1 MTTPDQTPPENIQG
15 DAAPDA
21 PRASSAGAAGG
32 RGRLAGRAAIVSG
45 AAQGIGLAT
54 TGVFCQEGAR
64 VVMVD
69 VDEAALAAGAASL
82 SGKALEVLPCKADI
96 TKFEECEHAV
106 KLCVEKFGRLDILVN
121 NAGVTKD
128 GLLIR
133 MSEADWDFVLDVNLK
148 GAFHLTKAAVR
159 PMMKAHWGRI
169 INVSS
174 LVGQEGNAG
183 QANYSAS
190 KGGLI
195 AFSKS
200 CARELA
206 SRNILVNAVTPGFV
220 HTRMTEHLP
229 DPVRKYFLD
238 KIPLGRICE
247 PVEIARAILFLASED
262 ASYITGAVLPVNGGG
277 YT

>member
-1 MTTPDQTPPENIQG
+1 MTETTTPSANI
-15 DAAPDA
+15 DRRRLPD
-21 PRASSAGAAGG
+21 
-32 RGRLAGRAAIVSG
+32 RAAIVTG
-45 AAQGIGLAT
+45 AAQGIGLAVT
-54 TGVFCQEGAR
+54 EIFCQEGAR
-64 VVMVD
+64 VLMVD
-69 VDEAALAAGAASL
+69 VDEASLDAAAAALAAKGLPVAACRTD
-82 SGKALEVLPCKADI
+82 V
-96 TKFEECEHAV
+96 TKYEDCENAV
-106 KLCVEKFGRLDILVN
+106 KACVEKFGRIDVLVN

-128 GLLIR
+128 GLLLR
-133 MSEADWDFVLDVNLK
+133 MSDADWDFVLDVNLK
-148 GAFHLTKAAVR
+148 GAFHLTKAAAK

-206 SRNILVNAVTPGFV
+206 SRNILVNAVAPGFV
-220 HTRMTEHLP
+220 RTRMTDRLP
-229 DPVRKYFLD
+229 EEVRKHFLE
-238 KIPLGRICE
+238 KIPLGRIAE
-247 PVEIARAILFLASED
+247 PTDIARAILFLASED
-262 ASYITGAVLPVNGGG
+262 ASYITGAVLAVNGGG

>member
-1 MTTPDQTPPENIQG
+1 MTEPLPTQTN
-15 DAAPDA
+15 D
-21 PRASSAGAAGG
+21 R
-32 RGRLAGRAAIVSG
+32 RRLCERAAIVTG

-54 TGVFCQEGAR
+54 TELFCQEGAR

-69 VDEAALAAGAASL
+69 IDEAALTAGAAAL
-82 SGKALEVLPCKADI
+82 AGKGCPVVPCRTDT
-96 TKFEECEHAV
+96 TKFEDCENAV
-106 KLCVEKFGRLDILVN
+106 KLCVEKFGKLDILVN

-128 GLLIR
+128 GLLLR
-133 MSEADWDFVLDVNLK
+133 MSDADWDFVLDVNLK
-148 GAFHLTKAAVR
+148 GAFHLTKAAAR

-206 SRNILVNAVTPGFV
+206 SRNILVNAVAPGFV
-220 HTRMTEHLP
+220 RTRMTDRLP
-229 DPVRKYFLD
+229 EEVRKFFLG
-238 KIPLGRICE
+238 KIPLGRIAE
-247 PVEIARAILFLASED
+247 PMDIARAILFLASED
-262 ASYITGAVLPVNGGG
+262 ASYITGAVLAVNGGG

>member
-1 MTTPDQTPPENIQG
+1 MVEPLQTNDRRRLPE
-15 DAAPDA
+15 
-21 PRASSAGAAGG
+21 
-32 RGRLAGRAAIVSG
+32 RAAIVTG
-45 AAQGIGLAT
+45 AAQGIGLAVT
-54 TGVFCQEGAR
+54 ELFCQEGAR

-69 VDEAALAAGAASL
+69 IDEASLAAASAALAAKGCP
-82 SGKALEVLPCKADI
+82 VVPCRTDI
-96 TKFEECEHAV
+96 TKFEDCENAV
-106 KLCVEKFGRLDILVN
+106 KVCVEKFGKLDILVN

-128 GLLIR
+128 GLLLR
-133 MSEADWDFVLDVNLK
+133 MSDADWDFVLDVNLK
-148 GAFHLTKAAVR
+148 GAFHLTKAAAR

-206 SRNILVNAVTPGFV
+206 SRNILVNAVAPGFV
-220 HTRMTEHLP
+220 RTRMTDRLP
-229 DPVRKYFLD
+229 EEVRKFFLD
-238 KIPLGRICE
+238 KIPLGRIAE
-247 PVEIARAILFLASED
+247 PMDIARAILFLASED
-262 ASYITGAVLPVNGGG
+262 ASYITGAVLAVNGGG

>member
-1 MTTPDQTPPENIQG
+1 MTDRVSPQPQDPDH
-15 DAAPDA
+15 
-21 PRASSAGAAGG
+21 R
-32 RGRLAGRAAIVSG
+32 RLPGRAAIVTG

-54 TGVFCQEGAR
+54 TELFCQEGAR
-64 VVMVD
+64 VVMAD
-69 VDEAALAAGAASL
+69 ADEAALNAAAAALAAKGCPVAACRTDVTKL
-82 SGKALEVLPCKADI
+82 S
-96 TKFEECEHAV
+96 ECEHAV
-106 KLCVEKFGRLDILVN
+106 TFCLEQFGRLDILVN

-128 GLLIR
+128 GLLLR
-133 MSEADWDFVLDVNLK
+133 MSDADWDFVLDVNLK
-148 GAFHLTKAAVR
+148 GAFHLTKAAAR

-206 SRNILVNAVTPGFV
+206 SRNILINAVAPGFV
-220 HTRMTEHLP
+220 RTRMTDRLSEE
-229 DPVRKYFLD
+229 VRQHFLE
-238 KIPLGRICE
+238 KIPLGRIAE
-247 PVEIARAILFLASED
+247 PMDIARAILFLASED
-262 ASYITGAVLPVNGGG
+262 ASYITGAVLAVNGGG